1 MVGVITTMSSIRPQ
15 PGPQEVF
22 LSTSADIA
30 LYGGAAGGG
39 KTYALLLENLRHKDN
54 SGFGSVIFRRNAAQ
68 ITNEGGLW
76 DNASDVFPLLGAI
89 PKLTPR
95 PTMKFPKGAKVSFA
109 HLQYDSDVHSWQ
121 GAQIPL
127 ICFDELTHFTRKQ
140 FFYMLSRNR
149 SVCGVRPYVRATT
162 NPDAESWVADFIA
175 WWIDQKTGYPIPE
188 RSGVIR
194 YFVVVD
200 DKERWGDSKKE
211 LAELYKVDPDYCKSF
226 TFIASSVFDNKILL
240 ESDPGYLANLNAM
253 NKVEKERL
261 LFGNWKIKPAA
272 GLYFNRNQVTVV
284 PVIPGKVVKWCRA
297 WDLAATV
304 PTPDNPSPDATAGV
318 LMGRLEDGR
327 FIVANGKKVRL
338 AANDVR
344 KLTKNTAET
353 DRATYKSVKIRLPQ
367 DPGQAGK
374 EQAQSYIKHLSGHNV
389 KTERVTGDKITRAE
403 PFSAQWQGGNV
414 LVLAGDWNDEYFAE
428 LESFPDGGHDDYVDA
443 SSDAFTELQGLRD
456 WSGVSS

>member
-1 MVGVITTMSSIRPQ
+1 M
-15 PGPQEVF
+15 F

-39 KTYALLLENLRHKDN
+39 KTYALLLENIRHYQNKN
-54 SGFGSVIFRRNAAQ
+54 FGSVIFRRNSTQ

-76 DNASDVFPLLGAI
+76 DSALTIFPYLSAV
-89 PKLTPR
+89 PKLSPR
-95 PTMKFPKGAKVSFA
+95 LSMTFPSGAKVSFE
-109 HLQYDSDVHSWQ
+109 HLQYDKDVFSWQ

-149 SVCGVRPYVRATT
+149 SVCGVKPYIRATT
-162 NPDAESWVADFIA
+162 NPDAESWVASFIE

-188 RSGVIR
+188 RSGIVR
-194 YFVVVD
+194 YFVIVE
-200 DKERWGDSKKE
+200 DKERWGSSKDE
-211 LAELYKVDPDYCKSF
+211 LAELYKVDAAICKSF

-272 GLYFNRNQVTVV
+272 GLYFNRNQVQVV

-297 WDLAATV
+297 WDLAATI
-304 PTPDNPSPDATAGV
+304 PTPENPSPDATAGV
-318 LMGRLEDGR
+318 LMGKLDDGR
-327 FIVANGKKVRL
+327 YIVAHVKRVTQ
-338 AANDVR
+338 AASDVR

-353 DRATYKSVKIRLPQ
+353 DRATYRNVKIRVPQ

-374 EQAQSYIKHLSGHNV
+374 EQAQSYVKHLSGHNV
-389 KTERVTGDKITRAE
+389 KTERMSGDKITRAE

-414 LVLAGDWNDEYFAE
+414 LVLAGDWNEEYFAE
-428 LESFPDGGHDDYVDA
+428 LEAFPEGGHDDRVDA
-443 SSDAFTELQGLRD
+443 SSDSFTELQMGTS
-456 WSGVSS
+456 WGGYT